1 MIDSDFLSSPDE
13 AAAALDVLD
22 AEDAVSLPLLDD
34 YERRRL
40 LAAAE
45 SAEYRSAR
53 SVVGRGDSIVRQ
65 DMDVCVD
72 FADDSPFR
80 GFARRFEALVRAAA
94 DRLEHNPFPGPLCLD
109 DLVLQRYEPGAL
121 GITAHRDSLRYINL
135 AALFTLAGE
144 ARFALCQDR
153 SGRASRDI
161 DAAPGTVILL
171 RAPGYR
177 GTDSRPFHFVSDIRS
192 RRFSFGLRQISH

>member
-1 MIDSDFLSSPDE
+1 MIDGTFLSGPDE
-13 AAAALDVLD
+13 VASALDALD
-22 AEDAVSLPLLDD
+22 GGDAVSLPLLDD
-34 YERRRL
+34 DVRRRL

-45 SAEYRSAR
+45 NAEYRPAR
-53 SVVGRGDSIVRQ
+53 SMVGRGDSMVRQ
-65 DMDVCVD
+65 DMEVCVD
-72 FADDSPFR
+72 FADDSPFH
-80 GFARRFEALVRAAA
+80 GFARRFEALVRAAV
-94 DRLEHNPFPGPLCLD
+94 DRLAHNPFPGPLCLD

-121 GITAHRDSLRYINL
+121 GISAHRDSLRYINL

-177 GTDSRPFHFVSDIRS
+177 ATDRRPFHLVSDIRS
-192 RRFSFGLRQISH
+192 RRISFGLRQLSG